1 MSSEGLHVLASYDI
15 HDPKRLSRV
24 AKIMKDYGERVLK
37 SVFECN
43 IGEEQFARMLQRIDR
58 VIDPVE
64 DSVRFI
70 RLCGK
75 CVGKVEVVGQ
85 GEPFVEDEPFLVL
98 QRPPTRA
105 GKRSK
110 S

>member
-1 MSSEGLHVLASYDI
+1 MHIIASYDI

-24 AKIMKDYGERVLK
+24 AKIVKDYGERVLK

-43 IGEEQFARMLQRIDR
+43 IGENQFAKMQERIDA

-64 DSVRFI
+64 DSIRFYKV
-70 RLCGK
+70 CGK
-75 CVGKVEVVGQ
+75 CVKNIEVLGL
-85 GEPFVEDEPFLVL
+85 GLPFVEDDSFYLV
-98 QRPPTRA
+98 QSSRTP
-105 GKRSK
+105 GKKRKK